1 MVPKTCFVAHISP
14 ESGFRVGL
22 TRATQGPILSLL
34 WPKTSHLHIICHPKC
49 IGPPGH
55 GSPRAL
61 APPRVILCHFWF
73 ILGPTGPVRASFS
86 RKVAT
91 NGSLLRFS
99 GPNVGLMVLRRAI
112 YHPRFVGYLDLHTGN
127 INPPWTC
134 QLLLV
139 PCCEK
144 WESTQTLPRLCQP
157 NC

>member
-99 GPNVGLMVLRRAI
+99 GPNVGLMVMCVHVFGTRP
-112 YHPRFVGYLDLHTGN
+112 YHFTQN
-127 INPPWTC
+127 IEFWLAC
-134 QLLLV
+134 CFLLLV
-139 PCCEK
+139 VSKNGSP
-144 WESTQTLPRLCQP
+144 P
-157 NC
+157 